1 MKPLLL
7 AVLVIICPVA
17 RADDEGWVI
26 EVEKEQEAVA
36 QANEDAK
43 APGITP
49 EAAAEIERQRQE
61 SLKKIETIA
70 DKRPE
75 NPAAQLAVSKS
86 LASVEEAPRAIP
98 YAERGLKLA
107 ESSGDPKLV
116 REALLTGSEVYYK
129 AGNYDLAR
137 ARAQRILKDNPKD
150 KDAMALYMQVKD
162 RGTASSGS
170 PRTGSAGGGAG
181 AGAGLQ
187 YAGGGA
193 AAMTAEAPRGPGVAM
208 TSASSLEAQK
218 QIALG
223 WSRMKLDPADALKN
237 FEAAVAADPKGA
249 ATRVERSKA
258 RLEAGDARGAL
269 QDANDAIALHSG
281 FAGGYAARAEAN
293 RALGKAEAELLADY
307 EAAAKLDGSF
317 TEAYKTVLAR
327 GGATGGAGASE
338 GNAANGGTDVGG
350 HSTPS
355 GPMSLLHR
363 STKSWGLFAL
373 IAALL
378 AAAGAV
384 AATGV
389 LKRRRSG
396 EDDSLPR

>member
-1 MKPLLL
+1 MKPLLF
-7 AVLVIICPVA
+7 AVLVMISPVA
-17 RADDEGWVI
+17 RADDDGWPS

-36 QANEDAK
+36 QANENAK

-61 SLKKIETIA
+61 SLKKLETIA
-70 DKRPE
+70 DKRPD
-75 NPAAQLAVSKS
+75 NPAANLAVSKS

-98 YAERGLKLA
+98 YAEKGLKLA

-150 KDAMALYMQVKD
+150 KAALALYMQVKD
-162 RGTASSGS
+162 RGTASSGA
-170 PRTGSAGGGAG
+170 PRTGSTGGASGAAGQNAG
-181 AGAGLQ
+181 AGSAT
-187 YAGGGA
+187 A
-193 AAMTAEAPRGPGVAM
+193 APQAPREPGVAM
-208 TSASSLEAQK
+208 TSASSLEAQR

-223 WSRMKLDPADALKN
+223 WSRMKLDPGEALKN

-249 ATRVERSKA
+249 ATRAARSKA
-258 RLEAGDARGAL
+258 RLEAGDAGGAL
-269 QDANDAIALHSG
+269 RDASDAIALQPG
-281 FAGGYAARAEAN
+281 FAGGYAARAEAE
-293 RALGKAEAELLADY
+293 RALGKAEVELLEDY

-317 TEAYKTVLAR
+317 TEAYKTALAR
-327 GGATGGAGASE
+327 SGASGGAGASE
-338 GNAANGGTDVGG
+338 GGTAGGGPDVVA
-350 HSTPS
+350 S
-355 GPMSLLHR
+355 GPLGLLQR
-363 STKSWGLFAL
+363 PPKSWGLLAL
-373 IAALL
+373 IASLL
-378 AAAGAV
+378 AAAGA
-384 AATGV
+384 AAAVVV